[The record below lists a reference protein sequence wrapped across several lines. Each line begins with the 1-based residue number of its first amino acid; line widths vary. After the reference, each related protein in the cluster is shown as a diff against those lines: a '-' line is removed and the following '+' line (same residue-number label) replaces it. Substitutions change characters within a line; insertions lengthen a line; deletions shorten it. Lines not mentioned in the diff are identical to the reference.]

1 MELEQKEVDVVS
13 TNEENTTNTETDTFG
28 TEEQTV
34 SINVYLYTQ
43 IVKKILHNINKY
55 TLFRLSTM
63 IYKKPLSQPSLKFC
77 QIWYIRILD
86 FF

>member
-34 SINVYLYTQ
+34 SIIACILY
-43 IVKKILHNINKY
+43 VHN
-55 TLFRLSTM
+55 L
-63 IYKKPLSQPSLKFC
+63 LKN
-77 QIWYIRILD
+77 IT
-86 FF
+86 

>member
-34 SINVYLYTQ
+34 SIIACIY
-43 IVKKILHNINKY
+43 LHNLLRKY
-55 TLFRLSTM
+55 
-63 IYKKPLSQPSLKFC
+63 
-77 QIWYIRILD
+77 YIMCK
-86 FF
+86 